1 MSGKTIT
8 PRRRA
13 AADDLHSADTTEST
27 ATGDNKAVW
36 VLQEPTFGYANS
48 DGSLKHPSTGE
59 VLREGWAAINPFRN
73 AQRLP
78 ATFHVLFHLSSI
90 VCAIFWLGWFFS
102 WASLGYFA
110 VSIYFLVVVTHT
122 VWLHRYCT
130 HRAFEFR
137 ILWLARVFLWLNG
150 LTIREDTYCVPH
162 RVHHQ
167 RGDRVGDP
175 HGPHMGR
182 LGSYLAIESMMK
194 INTKMTAQ
202 QYKHIESSVQHIG
215 FPVSTY
221 EQFQKTGTIEHAGH
235 MALRTLF
242 AQVFWAGLA
251 WLIGGVSFVLAWYAA
266 VAVVILTIRD
276 FNYFGHG
283 GSRQRPKR
291 AGWEFDNRTLA
302 LNQIFY
308 GIVASEWHN
317 NHHMYPRSANTG
329 LTPGQIDVSFLVI
342 RLMRTLGIVTS
353 YVDATPR
360 FRERL
365 ATGDLSPGEDGE
377 EFANVVGITDG
388 TAATPLAALRLKQ
401 SG

>member
-1 MSGKTIT
+1 MPAKTIT
-8 PRRRA
+8 PARPA
-13 AADDLHSADTTEST
+13 AHQQTAKST
-27 ATGDNKAVW
+27 AAREAATGENKAMW
-36 VLQEPTFGYANS
+36 VLEEPVFGYANP

-59 VLREGWAAINPFRN
+59 VLREWWDAINIFRN
-73 AQRLP
+73 PQRLP
-78 ATFHVLFHLSSI
+78 AAFHVLFHLASI
-90 VCAIFWLGWFFS
+90 GCAIAWLGWHFT

-110 VSIYFLVVVTHT
+110 AATYAFVVVTHT

-137 ILWLARVFLWLNG
+137 SRWFARVFLWLNG

-194 INTKMTAQ
+194 INTAMTPE
-202 QYKHIESSVQHIG
+202 QYRHIESSVQHIG

-221 EQFQKTGTIEHAGH
+221 EQFQRTGTIEHAGH
-235 MALRTLF
+235 MAARTLF
-242 AQVFWAGLA
+242 AQVALAGLA
-251 WLIGGVSFVLAWYAA
+251 YLIGGVSFVLAHYAA
-266 VAVVILTIRD
+266 VALVILTIRD

-283 GSRQRPKR
+283 GSRQREKK
-291 AGWEFDNRTLA
+291 AGWEFDQRTLA

-317 NHHMYPRSANTG
+317 NHHMFPRSANTA
-329 LTPGQIDVSFLVI
+329 LTRGQIDVSFWVI
-342 RLMRTLGIVTS
+342 RLMRGLGIVSS
-353 YVDATPR
+353 YVDAAPR
-360 FRERL
+360 FRQRL
-365 ATGDLSPGEDGE
+365 AEGLVAREPNGS
-377 EFANVVGITDG
+377 EFANTVGIADG
-388 TAATPLAALRLKQ
+388 TAASPVA
-401 SG
+401 SGRR